1 MDLKVGQ
8 SHRARKELF
17 ARGLRRGFLSVEEID
32 ASLPDGCMTPAE
44 RWLLYFSFRAAQIE
58 IRGDLG
64 PEPAAEEL
72 RAAGEQGASAATE

>member
-64 PEPAAEEL
+64 PEPSADEL
-72 RAAGEQGASAATE
+72 REARADAQPALE

>member
-17 ARGLRRGFLSVEEID
+17 ARGLRRGYLSVDEID
-32 ASLPDGCMTPAE
+32 ACLPEGCMTPSE
-44 RWLLYFSFRAAQIE
+44 RWLLYFSFRAAQID

-64 PEPAAEEL
+64 PEPSVEAQNETEV
-72 RAAGEQGASAATE
+72 GATVE